1 MILDCPAC
9 GAALV
14 FDPETG
20 KMKCESCS
28 NLFETYELDENYIKK
43 GEREINNVKA
53 RERNLM
59 SDYRSSEPLSN
70 NPDKKT
76 EDKASNTTAK
86 LTRQTSFDPEASF
99 DNPIYDHASEDN
111 ETIDLN
117 GSGNNMMECSIYTC
131 TSCGAEIMVND
142 VEVSTFC
149 SYCGQPTLVFSRM
162 AETVR
167 PEYILPFKVTKE
179 RAIALIKENFAN
191 GYFVPEDIKNVK
203 MERVRGIYIPY
214 WLYDIH
220 YEDNQYLEGVV
231 GSGKN
236 SRIYYYFRKAECDFD
251 KLALDASVKLD
262 DRISR
267 KLNPYHTGYMKEF
280 SMEYLSGFY
289 ADLYDA
295 DTEKLKGQA
304 ILRAQS
310 TFDNELKRSVSAT
323 SVRILKKF
331 PSFQVTG
338 THYAL
343 FPAWF
348 LTFINDGKPYTIL
361 VNGQTEKVVGG
372 VPYDMNKVFRCI
384 MILGFFLSVLIW
396 CILYPYL
403 LAQRVALSSPFL
415 SMLILMIPFISKGK
429 ENFQKIKESRE
440 LTALSQ
446 TNQYVKDRQE

>member
-28 NLFETYELDENYIKK
+28 NLFETFELDENYIKK

-53 RERNLM
+53 REHNLM
-59 SDYRSSEPLSN
+59 GDNIVGSEDDSSD
-70 NPDKKT
+70 
-76 EDKASNTTAK
+76 TTAK
-86 LTRQTSFDPEASF
+86 LTRQTNFDPEASF
-99 DNPIYDHASEDN
+99 DNPIYDHASDN
-111 ETIDLN
+111 NEAINLDGLE
-117 GSGNNMMECSIYTC
+117 SNMMECSIYSC

-167 PEYILPFKVTKE
+167 PKYVLPFKVTKE

-220 YEDNQYLEGVV
+220 YEDNQFLEGVV

-236 SRIYYYFRKAECDFD
+236 SRTYYYFRKAECDFD

-262 DRISR
+262 DTISR

-289 ADLYDA
+289 ADFYDA

-310 TFDNELKRSVSAT
+310 TFDNEMKRSVSAS
-323 SVRILKKF
+323 SVRILKKH
-331 PSFQVTG
+331 PSFQVTD

-348 LTFINDGKPYTIL
+348 LTFINEGRPYTIL
-361 VNGQTEKVVGG
+361 VNGQTEKVVGS
-372 VPYDMNKVFRCI
+372 VPYDMNKVFRCV

-403 LAQRVALSSPFL
+403 LAQRVVFPFTYL
-415 SMLILMIPFISKGK
+415 SMLILMIPFISRGK
-429 ENFQKIKESRE
+429 ENFQKVRESRE
-440 LTALSQ
+440 LTALAQ
-446 TNQYVKDRQE
+446 TNQYVKNRQG